1 MIRLFIFCDRQIRSS
16 SKIVVAPVV
25 VLGFASSM
33 KKSPPRRTRLITSLS
48 RHLVVGLLLSSTFF
62 VGSTIGSQSVSAAP
76 VGASSFRGV
85 SPTRVLDTRL
95 SVKAATG
102 SYNPVLISGLAGV
115 PNTATAVV
123 LNVTV
128 VNPEG
133 EGYVT
138 VFPWGDPSLPNTS
151 NVNIQRSGQMV
162 ANLVTV
168 RLGGDGRIG
177 LYTSIAAD
185 LLVDVFGYYS
195 PSGATRAGRFIPF
208 TPQRLLDTRGN
219 ATVGEGRTVR
229 LSLPAGIPVDTEG
242 LVLNVTAVNSR
253 LRANGFGYWS
263 AYPAGQDPGTT
274 SNINIS
280 FSGQTIANQVIVKPS
295 ATGVEFYSYAG
306 GDLLVDIM
314 GYYTG
319 AGSDVAVS
327 EYGLF
332 VPVSPTRL
340 LDTRS
345 TPNPL
350 GEKVALHH
358 NWTVEVGTASQT
370 GIPSTGASAVAL
382 NVTMTRAL
390 GEGFVTAYPAGLA
403 RPDSSNLNANRAGVT
418 APNHAQLATGTRGVS
433 FYSYGGADL
442 IVDIFGWFVGEP
454 KRSTLN
460 APTNSLPEPEGF
472 PGNISIPQIGLKSL
486 VREGTEFVNFD
497 PSHLVES
504 RTPNQPGNVAIFGH
518 RVSHGHEFKNVDK
531 LGVNSLV
538 YLTIGTKLYT
548 YRVTGVDIRLPS
560 DPMLYAST
568 SNDQTLSLVACHPP
582 HSVKYRIVVHAVLI
596 DIAEY

>member
-1 MIRLFIFCDRQIRSS
+1 
-16 SKIVVAPVV
+16 
-25 VLGFASSM
+25 M
-33 KKSPPRRTRLITSLS
+33 KKSRHRRSRLFTSLS
-48 RHLVVGLLLSSTFF
+48 RHLVVGLLLFSTFF
-62 VGSTIGSQSVSAAP
+62 VGSTIGSPSVSAAP
-76 VGASSFRGV
+76 IGASAFRGV
-85 SPTRVLDTRL
+85 APLRVLDTRTT
-95 SVKAATG
+95 SKPGAG
-102 SYNPVLISGLAGV
+102 SYSSVVIAGLAGV
-115 PNTATAVV
+115 PSSATAVV
-123 LNVTV
+123 LNVTAIDAT
-128 VNPEG
+128 G

-195 PSGATRAGRFIPF
+195 SSGATRAGRFIAL

-219 ATVGEGRTVR
+219 ATAGEGGLVH
-229 LSLPAGIPVDTEG
+229 LPLPAGIPVDTEG

-280 FSGQTIANQVIVKPS
+280 SADQTIANQVIVKPS
-295 ATGVEFYSYAG
+295 AMGVEFFSYAG

-314 GYYTG
+314 GYYSG
-319 AGSDVAVS
+319 ATAAVS
-327 EYGLF
+327 EDGLF

-345 TPNPL
+345 KPNPL
-350 GEKVALHH
+350 GENVALHH
-358 NWTVEVGTASQT
+358 NWTVEVGTANQA

-382 NVTMTRAL
+382 NVTMTRAH
-390 GEGFVTAYPAGLA
+390 GKGYVTVYPAGRA
-403 RPDSSNLNANRAGVT
+403 RPNSSNLNADKAGVT

-442 IVDIFGWFVGEP
+442 IVDIFGWFVGSP
-454 KRSTLN
+454 QVSTQN
-460 APTNSLPEPEGF
+460 APSNSLPDAEGF
-472 PGNISIPQIGLKSL
+472 PGYISIPQIGLTSL
-486 VREGTEFVNFD
+486 VRDGTQYVDID
-497 PSHLVES
+497 PAHLVES

-518 RVSHGHEFKNVDK
+518 RTSHGREFRNIDK

-548 YRVTGVDIRLPS
+548 YRVTGVDIRLPT
-560 DPMLYAST
+560 DPLLYAST

-582 HSVKYRIVVHAVLI
+582 HSVKYRIVAHAVLI

>member
-1 MIRLFIFCDRQIRSS
+1 MIQSSSYCLNRIRSS
-16 SKIVVAPVV
+16 AEIVDTVIG
-25 VLGFASSM
+25 VLEFASPM
-33 KKSPPRRTRLITSLS
+33 KKSQPRRKRLITSLS
-48 RHLVVGLLLSSTFF
+48 RHLVVGLLLSSTFV

-85 SPTRVLDTRL
+85 SPTRVLDTRG
-95 SVKAATG
+95 SGKATTG
-102 SYNPVLISGLAGV
+102 SYNSVLIRGLAGV

-138 VFPWGDPSLPNTS
+138 VFPWGDPALPNTS

-195 PSGATRAGRFIPF
+195 PSGATRAGRFIPL

-219 ATVGEGRTVR
+219 ATVGEGREVR

-263 AYPAGQDPGTT
+263 AYPAGLGPGTT
-274 SNINIS
+274 SNINIA
-280 FSGQTIANQVIVKPS
+280 FSGQTIANQVIVKPTAS
-295 ATGVEFYSYAG
+295 GVEFYSYAG

-314 GYYTG
+314 GYYS
-319 AGSDVAVS
+319 GSSAEVKED
-327 EYGLF
+327 GLF

-358 NWTVEVGTASQT
+358 DWTVEVGMASQA
-370 GIPSTGASAVAL
+370 GIPNTGASAVAL

-390 GEGFVTAYPAGLA
+390 GEGYVTVYPAGRS
-403 RPDSSNLNANRAGVT
+403 RPDSSNLNADLAGTT
-418 APNHAQLATGTRGVS
+418 APNHVQLATGSRGVS
-433 FYSYGGADL
+433 FYSYGGTDL
-442 IVDIFGWFVGEP
+442 IVDIFGWFVGSP
-454 KRSTLN
+454 QVSTQN
-460 APTNSLPEPEGF
+460 APINSLPDAEGF
-472 PGNISIPQIGLKSL
+472 PGNISIPQIGLSSL
-486 VREGTEFVNFD
+486 VREGTEFVNID

-518 RVSHGHEFKNVDK
+518 RTSYGREFRNLDK
-531 LGVNSLV
+531 LGENSLV
-538 YLTIGTKLYT
+538 YLSIGSKMYT
-548 YRVTGVDIRLPS
+548 YRVTDIDIRLPT
-560 DPMLYAST
+560 DPLLYAST

-582 HSVKYRIVVHAVLI
+582 GSVKYRIVAHAVLI
-596 DIAEY
+596 DITEY

>member
-1 MIRLFIFCDRQIRSS
+1 
-16 SKIVVAPVV
+16 
-25 VLGFASSM
+25 M
-33 KKSPPRRTRLITSLS
+33 KKSRHRRSRLFTSLS
-48 RHLVVGLLLSSTFF
+48 RHLVVGLLLFSTFF
-62 VGSTIGSQSVSAAP
+62 VGSTIGSPSVSAAP
-76 VGASSFRGV
+76 IGASAFRGV
-85 SPTRVLDTRL
+85 APLRVLDTRTT
-95 SVKAATG
+95 SKPGAG
-102 SYNPVLISGLAGV
+102 SYSSVVIAGLAGV
-115 PNTATAVV
+115 PSSATAVV
-123 LNVTV
+123 LNVTAIDAT
-128 VNPEG
+128 G

-185 LLVDVFGYYS
+185 LLVDVFGYYIS
-195 PSGATRAGRFIPF
+195 SGATRAGRFIAL

-219 ATVGEGRTVR
+219 ATAGEGGLVH
-229 LSLPAGIPVDTEG
+229 LPLPAGIPVDTEG

-280 FSGQTIANQVIVKPS
+280 SADQTIANQVIVKPS
-295 ATGVEFYSYAG
+295 AMGVEFFSYAG

-314 GYYTG
+314 GYYSG
-319 AGSDVAVS
+319 ATAAVS
-327 EYGLF
+327 EDGLF

-345 TPNPL
+345 KPNPL
-350 GEKVALHH
+350 GENVALHD
-358 NWTVEVGTASQT
+358 NWTVEVGTANQA

-382 NVTMTRAL
+382 NVTMTRAH
-390 GEGFVTAYPAGLA
+390 GKGYVTVYPAGRA
-403 RPDSSNLNANRAGVT
+403 RPNSSNLNADKAGVT

-442 IVDIFGWFVGEP
+442 IVDIFGWFVGSP
-454 KRSTLN
+454 QVSTQN
-460 APTNSLPEPEGF
+460 APSNSLPDAEGF
-472 PGNISIPQIGLKSL
+472 PGYISIPQIGLTSL
-486 VREGTEFVNFD
+486 VRDGTQYVDID
-497 PSHLVES
+497 PAHLVES

-518 RVSHGHEFKNVDK
+518 RTSHGREFRNIDK

-548 YRVTGVDIRLPS
+548 YRVTGVDIRLPT
-560 DPMLYAST
+560 DPLLYAST

-582 HSVKYRIVVHAVLI
+582 HSVKYRIVAHAVLI

>member
-1 MIRLFIFCDRQIRSS
+1 MT
-16 SKIVVAPVV
+16 K
-25 VLGFASSM
+25 
-33 KKSPPRRTRLITSLS
+33 PRHRSLS
-48 RHLVVGLLLSSTFF
+48 SLALFGRHLAVGLLLSSTF
-62 VGSTIGSQSVSAAP
+62 VMGSTIGSQSVSAAP

-85 SPTRVLDTRL
+85 SPSRVLDTRD
-95 SVKAATG
+95 SGKVATG
-102 SYNPVLISGLAGV
+102 SYNPVLIRGLAGV

-138 VFPWGDPSLPNTS
+138 VFPWGDPALPNTS

-168 RLGGDGRIG
+168 RLGGDGRVG

-195 PSGATRAGRFIPF
+195 PSGATRAGRFIPL

-219 ATVGEGRTVR
+219 ATVGEGQTVH

-242 LVLNVTAVNSR
+242 LVLNVTAVNAR

-280 FSGQTIANQVIVKPS
+280 FSGQTIANQVIVKPTAS
-295 ATGVEFYSYAG
+295 GVEFYSYAG

-314 GYYTG
+314 GYYS
-319 AGSDVAVS
+319 GSSAAVS
-327 EYGLF
+327 EDGLF

-350 GEKVALHH
+350 GEKVTLHH
-358 NWTVEVGTASQT
+358 NWTVEVGTASQA
-370 GIPSTGASAVAL
+370 GIPSAGASAVAL

-390 GEGFVTAYPAGLA
+390 GEGYVTAYPAGRA
-403 RPDSSNLNANRAGVT
+403 RPDSSNLNANKAGVT

-442 IVDIFGWFVGEP
+442 IVDIFGWFVGSP
-454 KRSTLN
+454 QVSTQN
-460 APTNSLPEPEGF
+460 APSNSLPDAEGF
-472 PGNISIPQIGLKSL
+472 PGYISIPQIGLKSL
-486 VREGTEFVNFD
+486 VREGTEFVNID

-518 RVSHGHEFKNVDK
+518 RTSHGHEFKNIDK
-531 LGVNSLV
+531 LGENSLV
-538 YLTIGTKLYT
+538 YLTIGKKMYT
-548 YRVTGVDIRLPS
+548 YRVTDLDIRLPT
-560 DPMLYAST
+560 DPLLYAST

-582 HSVKYRIVVHAVLI
+582 HSVKYRIVAHAVLI
-596 DIAEY
+596 DIDEY

>member
-1 MIRLFIFCDRQIRSS
+1 MVGVP
-16 SKIVVAPVV
+16 VVA
-25 VLGFASSM
+25 LGFAGSM
-33 KKSPPRRTRLITSLS
+33 KKSQPRRQRLITSLS
-48 RHLVVGLLLSSTFF
+48 RHLVVGLLFSSTFV

-85 SPTRVLDTRL
+85 SPTRVLDTRD
-95 SVKAATG
+95 SGKAATG
-102 SYNPVLISGLAGV
+102 SYNPVLIRGLAGV

-128 VNPEG
+128 VNPGG

-138 VFPWGDPSLPNTS
+138 VFPWGDPTLPNTS

-168 RLGGDGRIG
+168 RLGGDGRVG

-195 PSGATRAGRFIPF
+195 PSGATRAGRFIPL

-219 ATVGEGRTVR
+219 ATVAEGGVVR
-229 LSLPAGIPVDTEG
+229 LSLPAVITNRPDFKDSEG

-280 FSGQTIANQVIVKPS
+280 FSGQTIANQVIVKPTAS
-295 ATGVEFYSYAG
+295 GVEFYSYAG

-314 GYYTG
+314 GYYS
-319 AGSDVAVS
+319 GSSAAVS
-327 EYGLF
+327 EDGLF

-358 NWTVEVGTASQT
+358 NWTVEVGTASQA
-370 GIPSTGASAVAL
+370 GIPSAGASAVAL
-382 NVTMTRAL
+382 NVTMTRAQ
-390 GEGFVTAYPAGLA
+390 GEGFVTAYPAGTI
-403 RPDSSNLNANRAGVT
+403 RPDSSNLNANKAGVT
-418 APNHAQLATGTRGVS
+418 APNHAQLAMGTRGVS

-442 IVDIFGWFVGEP
+442 IVDIFGWFVGSP
-454 KRSTLN
+454 QRSTSN
-460 APTNSLPEPEGF
+460 APTNSLSDGDGF
-472 PGNISIPQIGLKSL
+472 PGYISIPQIGLKSL
-486 VREGTEFVNFD
+486 VREGTQFVNID

-518 RVSHGHEFKNVDK
+518 RTSHGREFKNVDK

-560 DPMLYAST
+560 DPMLYASA

>member
-1 MIRLFIFCDRQIRSS
+1 MVGVP
-16 SKIVVAPVV
+16 VVA
-25 VLGFASSM
+25 LGFAGSM
-33 KKSPPRRTRLITSLS
+33 KKSQPRRQRLITSLS
-48 RHLVVGLLLSSTFF
+48 RHLVVGLLLSSTFV

-102 SYNPVLISGLAGV
+102 SYNPVLIRGLAGV
-115 PNTATAVV
+115 PNTASAVV

-133 EGYVT
+133 GGYVT
-138 VFPWGDPSLPNTS
+138 VFPWGDPALPNTS

-195 PSGATRAGRFIPF
+195 PSGATRAGRFIPL

-219 ATVGEGRTVR
+219 ATVGAGGVVS
-229 LSLPAGIPVDTEG
+229 LSLPAVITNRPDFKDSEG

-253 LRANGFGYWS
+253 LRANGVGYWS

-280 FSGQTIANQVIVKPS
+280 STGQTIANQVIVKPS
-295 ATGVEFYSYAG
+295 ATGVDFYSYAG
-306 GDLLVDIM
+306 GDLLVDLM

-319 AGSDVAVS
+319 TGAAVS
-327 EYGLF
+327 DDGLF

-345 TPNPL
+345 SPNPL
-350 GEKVALHH
+350 GANVALHH
-358 NWTVEVGTASQT
+358 GWTVEVGTAGQA
-370 GIPSTGASAVAL
+370 GIPNSGASAVAL
-382 NVTMTRAL
+382 NVTMTRAQ
-390 GEGFVTAYPAGLA
+390 GEGYITAYPAGTV
-403 RPDSSNLNANRAGVT
+403 RPYSSNLNADKAGVT
-418 APNHAQLATGTRGVS
+418 APNHVQLATGTRGVS
-433 FYSYGGADL
+433 FYSYGGTDL
-442 IVDIFGWFVGEP
+442 IVDIFGWFVGGT
-454 KRSTLN
+454 KGSTQN
-460 APTNSLPEPEGF
+460 APTNSLPDSVGF
-472 PGNISIPQIGLKSL
+472 PSYISIPQIGLNSV
-486 VREGTEFVNFD
+486 VREGTEFVNLD

-504 RTPNQPGNVAIFGH
+504 RSPNQPGNVAIFGH
-518 RVSHGHEFKNVDK
+518 RVSHGHEFKNLDK
-531 LGVNSLV
+531 LGENSLV
-538 YLTIGTKLYT
+538 YLTVGSRLYT
-548 YRVTGVDIRLPS
+548 YRVTGVDIRLPT
-560 DPMLYAST
+560 DPLLYASE